1 MNSNLKNMSL
11 ILVLILTMVLIYHL
25 FSSPQKPEKELIY
38 SDFVTKVQQSE
49 VTDVLVKEDEQG
61 IEITGKLKSG
71 ENFKAFAPKD
81 PGLIQS
87 LKDKGVRITAKKVEA
102 NPWYSQL
109 LFFWGPI
116 ILMIVFWIFIM
127 RQMQM
132 GGNKAMSFGK
142 SRAKL
147 LTEST
152 KKITFADVAGIEE
165 PKEELHEII
174 EYLKEPQKF
183 QRLGGRI
190 PKGVL
195 LVGPPGTGKTLLAR
209 AIAGEADV
217 PFFSISGSD
226 FVEMFVGV
234 GASRVRDLF
243 EQGKKNAP
251 CIIFIDELDAVGRHR
266 GAGLGG
272 GHDERE
278 QTLNQLL
285 VEMDGFESNEGVI
298 LISATNRPDV
308 LDPALLRPGR
318 FDRQVVVPRPDI
330 KGRVGILKVHT
341 RKVPI
346 GDDVDLEVIA
356 RGTPGFAGAD
366 IANLVN
372 EAALLAARR
381 NKDKVNMD
389 DFESAKDKV
398 MMGLERRSL
407 VLTDEEKRNTAYHE
421 AGHTIASIMTPNTDP
436 IHKVTIIPRGR
447 ALGLTMSLPVDERY
461 TYDSEFLSS
470 QIIMLLGGRVAE
482 EVALKH
488 MTTGAG
494 NDLERA
500 TDLARKMVCEWGM
513 SEKLGPLTF
522 GKKEEQI
529 FLGREIAQ
537 HRDYSEH
544 TAIEIDEEV
553 RRIVTEAYQKTK
565 DILTENKVG
574 LDTLATA
581 LLEKETLD
589 GKEIWE
595 LLTAA
600 GMNVP
605 EIKSSPDGKVIS
617 PDEAPEPTPG
627 TPTSGPTTA

>member
-1 MNSNLKNMSL
+1 
-11 ILVLILTMVLIYHL
+11 
-25 FSSPQKPEKELIY
+25 
-38 SDFVTKVQQSE
+38 
-49 VTDVLVKEDEQG
+49 
-61 IEITGKLKSG
+61 
-71 ENFKAFAPKD
+71 
-81 PGLIQS
+81 
-87 LKDKGVRITAKKVEA
+87 
-102 NPWYSQL
+102 L
-109 LFFWGPI
+109 LFFWAPI
-116 ILMIVFWIFIM
+116 ILMIFFWIFIM

-341 RKVPI
+341 RKVPL
-346 GDDVDLEVIA
+346 GDDVNLDVIA

-372 EAALLAARR
+372 EAALLAARK
-381 NKDKVNMD
+381 NKDKVNMV
-389 DFESAKDKV
+389 DFEDAKDKV

-407 VLTDEEKRNTAYHE
+407 VLTDEEKKNTAYHE
-421 AGHTIASIMTPNTDP
+421 AGHTIASLMTPNTDP

-553 RRIVTEAYQKTK
+553 RRIVTEAYAKTK
-565 DILTENKVG
+565 SILTENETG
-574 LDTLATA
+574 LNALANA

-595 LLTAA
+595 ILTAS
-600 GMNVP
+600 GMDVP
-605 EIKSSPDGKVIS
+605 EMKSSPDGKVIS
-617 PDEAPEPTPG
+617 PDETADVTEPDAPS
-627 TPTSGPTTA
+627 SGPDATTSEV